1 MSPPKM
7 DWKCL
12 LSHIV
17 RSPQYDHTECYDEGY
32 IQVAVLDMDVW
43 FICSALF
50 ILLSLSQTLPSELT
64 LHCETYFL
72 WLIFCFLKH
81 RKKLCVIFVCV
92 LNSETFPG
100 NVFSTTIKMF
110 HFLLSLLVSVASP
123 PTYTPLVAPVCSHT
137 QSLLKPQTPKN
148 WCHICLRFLPLKRNG
163 EKRNVLIMCVCDGL
177 HLALLSHGALVWF
190 SLASGRTSL
199 RSVCRPSL
207 HFWTVTVCVH
217 EFNNLIT
224 FALQFIFD

>member
-123 PTYTPLVAPVCSHT
+123 PPPTPL
-137 QSLLKPQTPKN
+137 LL
-148 WCHICLRFLPLKRNG
+148 
-163 EKRNVLIMCVCDGL
+163 
-177 HLALLSHGALVWF
+177 
-190 SLASGRTSL
+190 
-199 RSVCRPSL
+199 
-207 HFWTVTVCVH
+207 
-217 EFNNLIT
+217 
-224 FALQFIFD
+224 LQFAATVSPYLNHRPPKIDVTFVSGFCHSNVMVKKETCWLCVFVMVSIWLCFPMVLWCGFLWPVVVPPSALYVGHLYISGP